1 MDSSKWFYMT
11 KKELFEEK
19 IVLFHGSKAGI
30 DGEIK
35 PISRN
40 RCDFGSGFYMGTDIW
55 QPLTLIYN
63 YESPILYTVEV
74 DLTSL
79 NVLYLEPDLTWA
91 LVVAFNRG
99 KLEPY
104 QNLPI
109 YHSIKKLISGY
120 DVLIG
125 PIADDRMFVV
135 LDRFFNGD
143 ITDQALIHCL
153 SGLDLGY
160 QYVAVTDKT
169 CKQIRIRNQRE
180 LGREE
185 KEELKALSASNRAAG
200 VQLVDAVS
208 RQYRRSGRYF
218 DEIAGD
224 WNESEFGSE
233 TAL

>member
-79 NVLYLEPDLTWA
+79 NVLYLEE
-91 LVVAFNRG
+91 N
-99 KLEPY
+99 
-104 QNLPI
+104 
-109 YHSIKKLISGY
+109 
-120 DVLIG
+120 
-125 PIADDRMFVV
+125 
-135 LDRFFNGD
+135 
-143 ITDQALIHCL
+143 
-153 SGLDLGY
+153 
-160 QYVAVTDKT
+160 
-169 CKQIRIRNQRE
+169 
-180 LGREE
+180 
-185 KEELKALSASNRAAG
+185 
-200 VQLVDAVS
+200 
-208 RQYRRSGRYF
+208 
-218 DEIAGD
+218 
-224 WNESEFGSE
+224 
-233 TAL
+233 